1 MKESQSDNPN
11 CAACVNR
18 INPNLPVTGV
28 EDGTKVSTDEEEN
41 GSSRKK
47 ELLLIAASA
56 LLFICGLIFGDRLH
70 NTPLFFGEYLVYL
83 TAYLISGWRVLI
95 RAGRNILHG
104 KFFDENFL
112 MAAATIGAIVIH
124 ELPEA
129 VGVMLFFQIG
139 EFLQELSV
147 NHSRKS
153 IRALLDIR
161 PGTAHLKT
169 EDGIKDAR
177 PEEIKVGDSI
187 LIKPGEKV
195 PLDGTIITGSSQ
207 VDTSPITGEPVPRSV
222 HENDAVLAGMIN
234 QTGIL
239 FIRVTKLFEESS
251 ISKILYL
258 VEESVKKKAKTER
271 FITKFAHY
279 YTPLVV
285 FGALSVAVFPPLFLE
300 NAAFSEWIYRAL
312 VLLVISCPCALLI
325 SIPLGFFGGIGKASR
340 RGILIKGSNYLDA
353 LTSAKTVVFDKTG
366 TLTKGVFK
374 VTGIVPKTGFTADEL
389 LQTAAEA
396 EAHSGHPIAKSIL
409 EAYGRKIDISHIQDY
424 KEIGGFGINA
434 IVRNRKVIAGNDRLL
449 HRNNIPHDLCKID
462 GTVIHVAVDN
472 RYAGYIVISDEIK
485 DDALRAVQKLRKAG
499 VRQIGML
506 TGDNQYEADII
517 SRKLGLDFAYA
528 DLLPEGKVDALE
540 SIMAKEGEKAG
551 TVFVGDGINDSPV
564 IARADIGIAMGN
576 LGSDAAIETA
586 DIVLMTDSPS
596 KVAEAIE
603 IAKKTRKIVW
613 ENILIAF
620 LVKGVFVALGIAGTA
635 TMWQAVFADMGVALL
650 AIFNA
655 LRVLR

>member
-1 MKESQSDNPN
+1 MKEFQSHKPG
-11 CAACVNR
+11 CAGCGNH
-18 INPNLPVTGV
+18 INSAAPAA
-28 EDGTKVSTDEEEN
+28 EIKDGTGGTTDEEE
-41 GSSRKK
+41 SRPVKRN
-47 ELLLIAASA
+47 ELLLITASA
-56 LLFICGLIFGDRLH
+56 FLFICGLIFGNRLR
-70 NTPLFFGEYLVYL
+70 NTPLSFAEYPIYL

-104 KFFDENFL
+104 KLFDENFL
-112 MAAATIGAIVIH
+112 MTTATIGAIVIN

-153 IRALLDIR
+153 IRSLLDIR
-161 PGTAHLKT
+161 PKIAHRKT
-169 EDGIKDAR
+169 EDGMVDVR
-177 PEEIKVGDSI
+177 PEKIKAGDRI
-187 LIKPGEKV
+187 LIKPGEKI

-239 FIRVTKLFEESS
+239 LIRVTKLFEESS

-258 VEESVKKKAKTER
+258 VEKSVKKKAKTER
-271 FITKFAHY
+271 FITRFARY

-285 FGALSVAVFPPLFLE
+285 FGALSVAVFPPLLME
-300 NAAFSEWIYRAL
+300 NAVFSEWVYRAL

-325 SIPLGFFGGIGKASR
+325 SIPLGYFGGIGKASR
-340 RGILIKGSNYLDA
+340 SGILIKGANYLDMLNA
-353 LTSAKTVVFDKTG
+353 AKTVIFDKTG

-374 VTGIVPKTGFTADEL
+374 VTEIVPKNGFTADGL
-389 LQTAAEA
+389 LQTAAGA

-409 EAYGRKIDISHIQDY
+409 KAYGRKIDISHIQDY
-424 KEIGGFGINA
+424 NEIGGLGVTA
-434 IVRNRKVIAGNDRLL
+434 IVRNRTVIAGNDRLL

-485 DDALRAVQKLRKAG
+485 DDALRTVQKLRKAG

-506 TGDNQYEADII
+506 TGDNRYEADII
-517 SRKLGLDFAYA
+517 SRKLGLDLVYA
-528 DLLPEGKVDALE
+528 DLLPEGKVEALE
-540 SIMAKEGEKAG
+540 GIMQKEGKKAR
-551 TVFVGDGINDSPV
+551 TIFVGDGINDAPV

-596 KVAEAIE
+596 KTAEAIE

-613 ENILIAF
+613 ENILFAF
-620 LVKGVFVALGIAGTA
+620 LIKGVFVTLGIAGTA

-650 AIFNA
+650 AIFNT